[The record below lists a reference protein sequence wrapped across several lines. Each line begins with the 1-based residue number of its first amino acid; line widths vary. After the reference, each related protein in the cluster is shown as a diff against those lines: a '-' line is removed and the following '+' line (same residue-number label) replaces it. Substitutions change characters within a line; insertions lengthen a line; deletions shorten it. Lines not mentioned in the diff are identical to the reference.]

1 MAESDDDLEIRNDG
15 YEIKKALFLTTFV
28 RLWHNKFF
36 YFTQKPH
43 SVLQIFLTNAVRVL
57 GVILLIM

>member
-28 RLWHNKFF
+28 RLLVQRNSFTLLKNRTAYCNFF
-36 YFTQKPH
+36 
-43 SVLQIFLTNAVRVL
+43 
-57 GVILLIM
+57 